1 MDAAHKPVTPVVWM
15 PETVQEAFAL
25 YQEHS
30 PDVEWIA
37 GGTWRQVERE
47 KGKAF
52 AGNVIVLERIFGLA
66 SWQEEEKYVRI
77 GACMTLE
84 QLIEEPVISRE
95 ILGEA
100 MRRIAAP
107 AVRTRGTIG
116 GNIMYGHGDILPA
129 LIAMQAELEIWNGE
143 SYARIPVE
151 EAASYDGVFL
161 LTAVLLP
168 KTPEAG
174 SDELHFFEKIGRRE
188 AFTASLLAVSGCV
201 RRQENGSA
209 WARLAL
215 VGGKDAPV
223 RLRRSEAC
231 VAEPGWTPEAFF
243 EALAADYQPE
253 DEPFSS
259 GNYRLQAAAHLF
271 LSHLWLE
278 GKAEKGGVHKT

>member
-1 MDAAHKPVTPVVWM
+1 MDAAHTPVTPVVWM

-25 YQEHS
+25 YQEYF

-47 KGKAF
+47 KGRAF
-52 AGNVIVLERIFGLA
+52 AGHVIVLERIFGIAAL
-66 SWQEEEKYVRI
+66 QEEEEYVRI

-95 ILGEA
+95 IIGEA
-100 MRRIAAP
+100 LRRIAAP

-116 GNIMYGHGDILPA
+116 GNIMYGRGDSLPA
-129 LIAMQAELEIWNGE
+129 MIALQAELEIWNGE

-151 EAASYDGVFL
+151 EAASYNGVFL

-168 KTPEAG
+168 KTLETGP
-174 SDELHFFEKIGRRE
+174 DEVHFFEKIGRRE

-201 RRQENGSA
+201 RRQEDRSA
-209 WARLAL
+209 RARLAL

-223 RLRRSEAC
+223 RLRQAEAC

-278 GKAEKGGVHKT
+278 DNAEKGGVHKT